1 MRSYLRGVISTAE
14 ICVSVET
21 GKRRGN
27 CFCLLCRSI
36 IEFHRTIC
44 CQLLSNLQRE
54 YAFRANR
61 IGVSMCN
68 VFAEVIFFSYETSR
82 GEQFRFSLAL
92 SDSLGLEIRVKRIV
106 NILRERYLHKI
117 YI

>member
-1 MRSYLRGVISTAE
+1 
-14 ICVSVET
+14 
-21 GKRRGN
+21 
-27 CFCLLCRSI
+27 
-36 IEFHRTIC
+36 
-44 CQLLSNLQRE
+44 
-54 YAFRANR
+54 
-61 IGVSMCN
+61 MCS